1 MQPTVLLALASV
13 LLATLL
19 EILAQKSTADSA
31 LCLVNAAAD
40 IPRFVSFAHLYLSTN
55 TAVLNSLAWSWVDL
69 DVKRMQPWLQ
79 LSRPEGATG
88 TGSLFFGLSGE
99 PL

>member
-1 MQPTVLLALASV
+1 MIHSQFQPVHTHGWKPETMQPTVLLALASV

-40 IPRFVSFAHLYLSTN
+40 IL
-55 TAVLNSLAWSWVDL
+55 DL
-69 DVKRMQPWLQ
+69 DVKRMQLQ